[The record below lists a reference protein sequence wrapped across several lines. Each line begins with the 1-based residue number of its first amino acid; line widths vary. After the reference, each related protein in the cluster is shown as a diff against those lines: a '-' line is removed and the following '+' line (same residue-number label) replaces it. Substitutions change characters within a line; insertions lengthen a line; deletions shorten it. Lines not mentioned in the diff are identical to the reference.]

1 MQEILQHLAERW
13 IAYKIRLIEYVGLT
27 NDAMHIHMSLLLL
40 FVSAILF
47 RRRPDSLWCW
57 IVVFFAE
64 LFNEYAD
71 LRGAAPDEA
80 GLDAARQRDLAQAHL
95 GAVVWDGDMVHQAG
109 GCFAGAQPPELLLEE
124 FKGFGH
130 LVFGFQQDIIQ

>member
-57 IVVFFAE
+57 IVVFLAE

-80 GLDAARQRDLAQAHL
+80 SLDAALHDIYNTMFWPTVIVVLGRFLFPRRLKAARPDPDASSDLT
-95 GAVVWDGDMVHQAG
+95 D
-109 GCFAGAQPPELLLEE
+109 QP
-124 FKGFGH
+124 FKESAT
-130 LVFGFQQDIIQ
+130 I

>member
-57 IVVFFAE
+57 IVVFLAE

-80 GLDAARQRDLAQAHL
+80 SLDAALHDIYNTMFWPTVIVVLGRFLFPRRLKATRPDPDASSDLT
-95 GAVVWDGDMVHQAG
+95 D
-109 GCFAGAQPPELLLEE
+109 QP
-124 FKGFGH
+124 FKESAT
-130 LVFGFQQDIIQ
+130 I

>member
-1 MQEILQHLAERW
+1 LAERW

-57 IVVFFAE
+57 IVVFLAE

-80 GLDAARQRDLAQAHL
+80 GLDAALHDIYNTMFWPTVIVVLGRFLFPRRLKATRPDPDASSDLT
-95 GAVVWDGDMVHQAG
+95 D
-109 GCFAGAQPPELLLEE
+109 QP
-124 FKGFGH
+124 FKESAT
-130 LVFGFQQDIIQ
+130 I

>member
-57 IVVFFAE
+57 LVVFLAE

-71 LRGAAPDEA
+71 LSGAAPDET
-80 GLDAARQRDLAQAHL
+80 GLDAAMHDIYNTMFWPTIIVVLGRFLFPRRLKVTRPAPDPDASSDLA
-95 GAVVWDGDMVHQAG
+95 D
-109 GCFAGAQPPELLLEE
+109 QP
-124 FKGFGH
+124 FKESAT
-130 LVFGFQQDIIQ
+130 V

>member
-1 MQEILQHLAERW
+1 MEEILQHLAERW
-13 IAYKIRLIEYVGLT
+13 IAYKTRLIEYVGLT

-57 IVVFFAE
+57 IVVFLAE

-71 LRGAAPDEA
+71 LRGAAPNEA
-80 GLDAARQRDLAQAHL
+80 GLDAALHDIYNTMFWPTIIVVLGRFLFPRRLKATRPDPDASSDLT
-95 GAVVWDGDMVHQAG
+95 D
-109 GCFAGAQPPELLLEE
+109 QP
-124 FKGFGH
+124 FKESAT
-130 LVFGFQQDIIQ
+130 I